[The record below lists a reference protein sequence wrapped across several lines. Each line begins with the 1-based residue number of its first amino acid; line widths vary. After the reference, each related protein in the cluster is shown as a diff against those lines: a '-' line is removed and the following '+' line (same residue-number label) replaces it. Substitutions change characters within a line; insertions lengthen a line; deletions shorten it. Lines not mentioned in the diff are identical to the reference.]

1 MTFLICLEFLGL
13 VLLVSILIYLL
24 VSAPDS
30 LVILFFLVV
39 VARES
44 VLGLVLFVLF
54 TRNWGKDYIFSAFS
68 AKF

>member
-1 MTFLICLEFLGL
+1 LEFLGL
-13 VLLVSILIYLL
+13 LLLIVILLHFTGSVLDRLIM
-24 VSAPDS
+24 
-30 LVILFFLVV
+30 LFFLVV

-54 TRNWGKDYIFSAFS
+54 TRNWGKDYILSTFS